1 MLLKII
7 TFDEKAYAWTNNRES
22 NIMFLG
28 VAERHTNEIIRHRG
42 YMYLNQICE
51 QLGVEWNPED
61 DNPCIRND
69 GANRLAFVQFEI
81 FNKPNNSLLVHIHRY
96 D

>member
-1 MLLKII
+1 MLLKTI
-7 TFDEKAYAWTNNRES
+7 TFDEKAYGWTNNRES
-22 NIMFLG
+22 NIAFLG
-28 VAERHTNEIIRHRG
+28 VEERYTNDIIRHRG

-69 GANRLAFVQFEI
+69 GVDRLAFVQFEI
-81 FNKPNNSLLVHIHRY
+81 FSMPNNSLLVYIYRY